1 MSKERTKKRTAP
13 FKNFT
18 RKVREAF
25 SPENGFY
32 SAPIEKIT
40 LTAVMTALS
49 IVLTRLFAMFG
60 PANTLYR
67 LDIGFLPIAIVAI
80 LAGPV
85 WSCVGYSLADLI
97 GAVLT
102 TGMNPLI
109 LLCKALSG
117 LILGLFLYRRRPKL
131 PLILLTLFVI
141 VLGVDVFLMSWVF
154 LTMKWKD
161 TYLEALLPRAI
172 NGAVNYPLRVI
183 ALFLVCRYALA
194 PISNTW
200 QRALHQRSARARRSK
215 KNAAGDF
222 KSYANSFQ
230 TVSRLGLERESD
242 LLSRLGNPER
252 DLRCLHIA
260 GTNGKGS
267 VAAYL
272 SSILGK
278 AGYSVGLYTSPNLVR
293 VNERITVNGDPIS
306 DADLDRLLGRVEAAA
321 KETEAARDE
330 APTQFEIWTA
340 VAFLRFA
347 EAAVDYV
354 VLETGLGGEFDA
366 TNVIPGNV
374 AAILTKIDLDHT
386 DYLGDTIEKIAKTKS
401 KIIKAAC
408 ETSFVFSAPQT
419 PGAERIIRDRAAEVS
434 VTPVFVDPPV
444 AGDFEGIFERFS
456 YHGISL
462 APSLGGL
469 HQIENAC
476 LACEVALRLDVSP
489 DKIAAGIASARHP
502 GRLEL
507 LSDDPV
513 ILYDGGHNPNG
524 ITALNASL
532 DRYFPGREMT
542 VIFACMKDKEIAP
555 SLRLLAEPGR
565 DFLFTTVQ
573 SNPRAL
579 PAADLA
585 AKAAELGVS
594 GEAFD
599 TLANAI
605 ETAKTRGKMIL
616 ICGSLYLYADLPAEL
631 RSV

>member
-1 MSKERTKKRTAP
+1 MQ
-13 FKNFT
+13 KNKWEIALT
-18 RKVREAF
+18 
-25 SPENGFY
+25 PL
-32 SAPIEKIT
+32 EKIT
-40 LTAVMTALS
+40 LTAVLSALS
-49 IVLTRLFAMFG
+49 IVLCRFLG
-60 PANTLYR
+60 YSPANTMFR
-67 LDIGFLPIAIVAI
+67 VEIGFLPIALIGMI
-80 LAGPV
+80 AGPAY
-85 WSCVGYSLADLI
+85 SAVGYGLADLI
-97 GAVLT
+97 GSLIT

-109 LLCKALSG
+109 LACKAASG
-117 LILGLFLYRRRPKL
+117 LVLGLFLYRRRPTL
-131 PLILLTLFVI
+131 PLILLTLFV
-141 VLGVDVFLMSWVF
+141 LGAGIDVFLMSGVF
-154 LTMKWKD
+154 KIMG
-161 TYLEALLPRAI
+161 YAPSYRAALYTRTI
-172 NGAVNYPLRVI
+172 NALINYPIRV
-183 ALFLVCRYALA
+183 ASLWLVCRYGLPAFLGA
-194 PISNTW
+194 VS
-200 QRALHQRSARARRSK
+200 RR
-215 KNAAGDF
+215 KNARTNGLPIAGDF

-401 KIIKAAC
+401 MIIKAAC
-408 ETSFVFSAPQT
+408 ETGFVFSAPQT

-444 AGDFEGIFERFS
+444 AGDFEGISERFS

-476 LACEVALRLDVSP
+476 LACEVALRLGVSP

-594 GEAFD
+594 GEACD